1 MKRIVLLIVF
11 SVFTLISWGQVAVP
25 VSGGYS
31 SGNDGSVS
39 FTLGQVF
46 SMSDFEP
53 AVTVNIVTA
62 SVNEG
67 VQQPYIVDRLA
78 LDGVNPLN
86 EKIVVYPNP
95 AMNDLSISFD
105 NQNVEFHY
113 VLYGIDGRHLQRG
126 SGVESVQLDI
136 SGYSSGT
143 YMLSVED
150 GRGNKN
156 VYKIVKVN

>member
-1 MKRIVLLIVF
+1 MKRLAMLLLFIILAF
-11 SVFTLISWGQVAVP
+11 MSWGQVAVP
-25 VSGGYS
+25 VSGGYA
-31 SGNDGSVS
+31 SGDDGSVS
-39 FTLGQVF
+39 YSLGQVF

-78 LDGVNPLN
+78 LDGVRPLS
-86 EKIVVYPNP
+86 EDVTVYPNP
-95 AMNDLSISFD
+95 AMNYLSISFY
-105 NQNVEFHY
+105 NQEGAFYY

-126 SGVESVQLDI
+126 SGIGYVQLDM

-150 GRGNKN
+150 ERGNKN